1 MLRILTI
8 LVTLIL
14 QRVLSEEVINTQSDY
29 YQMATLINLSIGS
42 PPAPLQ
48 LQVQFGTKSQNT
60 FGQFIID
67 QSFVENSYQY
77 AEMVKNYEFKNIY
90 NIKKSSTALSK
101 EPFQIEDPLYHD
113 QISGNYVSDIIS
125 YNNIQ
130 SKYQFACV
138 TNGDMQF
145 FYYSGVII
153 FDRLGQNIFDQMY
166 KSQSI
171 KTSDYILTG
180 EKKTVKIYDFSYTW
194 NQINII
200 FDLDQ
205 SSDYYKYPSNPMISN
220 SDHFE
225 IMSYGIYMDNEDVT
239 DKLKYK
245 KVSLD
250 QITNYNVIEDMIS
263 IPTDLLQLIQNKYNI
278 PEELSFRGCAK
289 CQCQDVVNLPEITI
303 ITEQYKFSI
312 NRSQYTQGNE
322 YDCNI
327 YLRGQDRF
335 ILSSAILFHTN
346 NKIMYQKSSNSIKI
360 INGQLINHLNI
371 NYIIATFSTFSTLI
385 MVSLVYIILNQSFN
399 FKLSKS
405 EEQNQKKILNQ
416 ILQMKK
422 FA

>member
-322 YDCNI
+322 YDQKNEE
-327 YLRGQDRF
+327 
-335 ILSSAILFHTN
+335 AILIDSQNFAHLIPFSEEFDAN
-346 NKIMYQKSSNSIKI
+346 YYEIYYFQKSSILDFSFQRYQCQQWVKQSI
-360 INGQLINHLNI
+360 LILLVTRICHQQELFLND
-371 NYIIATFSTFSTLI
+371 FLI
-385 MVSLVYIILNQSFN
+385 SFD
-399 FKLSKS
+399 
-405 EEQNQKKILNQ
+405 
-416 ILQMKK
+416 LQYN
-422 FA
+422 